1 MGPGPISVGAFT
13 HLRQVAQ
20 EDHALVEWSSQPM
33 VKALPGRDAVVMPR
47 KSTTTQRDEQDS
59 AVRLF
64 TSRTMIWVPA
74 VTLVTIG
81 AITLFAVSAGIGWA
95 LLLSGLALVAGASRL
110 GGTERT
116 ASHRRRRPSRPSQR
130 HPIRLEDA

>member
-1 MGPGPISVGAFT
+1 
-13 HLRQVAQ
+13 
-20 EDHALVEWSSQPM
+20 
-33 VKALPGRDAVVMPR
+33 
-47 KSTTTQRDEQDS
+47 
-59 AVRLF
+59 
-64 TSRTMIWVPA
+64 MIWVPA